1 MRLREIAR
9 FCGASEMLGTEV
21 ANLEP
26 TGFSIDS
33 RAVRAGELF
42 IAIPGEKVDGHHFV
56 RDAFQRGAL
65 AAMVVHHRLLSTVA
79 GDRNNQAVPASHLP
93 PSCLP
98 VDLIDRLLFVDNPA
112 CALQQL
118 AARIVAEWG
127 QPVIGITGSAGK
139 TTIKDLTAHLLERR
153 GRVLRSPGNLN
164 TGYGLALTV
173 ARMICG
179 GASPADFDL
188 AVIEMGMSSFGEI
201 ARLTDLTRPLVG
213 VVGNVG
219 TAHIEFFGTSD
230 LIARAKAEM
239 VDGLLPGT
247 AVLNADDRRVSAMA
261 TRRSDVSCLTF
272 GIENP
277 ADVMATNLQ
286 SASGLRGTWFDL
298 VTPRGTARVELPL
311 IGVHNVTN
319 ALAAATVAHLFG
331 QTAEQIAA
339 GLATAAPTRMRGEII
354 RLAAELTVIDDTYNS
369 NPGALVEAVRAL
381 TSSGEDRRIV
391 VVAGEMLELGE
402 QGAELHRE
410 CGRQIA
416 ALGVD
421 LLVGV
426 RGLATELVD
435 GAIEAGRRGA
445 SQAVFF
451 ATTEEASASL
461 ADLIQPRD
469 LILVKGSRGVRM
481 EQIVEHLRAR
491 FGPVGA

>member
-9 FCGASEMLGTEV
+9 LCGASEMLSTEL

-26 TGFSIDS
+26 TGLSIDS
-33 RAVRAGELF
+33 RTVTAGELF
-42 IAIPGEKVDGHHFV
+42 IAIPGENVDGHHFV
-56 RDAFQRGAL
+56 RDAFQRGAM
-65 AAMVVHHRLLSTVA
+65 AAMVVHHRISSAVTV
-79 GDRNNQAVPASHLP
+79 DQNNQAAPSSYLP
-93 PSCLP
+93 P
-98 VDLIDRLLFVDNPA
+98 DLIDRLLFVDNPV

-118 AARIVAEWG
+118 AARILTEWG
-127 QPVIGITGSAGK
+127 RPVVGITGSAGK
-139 TTIKDLTAHLLERR
+139 TTMKDLTAHLLERT

-188 AVIEMGMSSFGEI
+188 GVIEMGMSSFGEI
-201 ARLTDLTRPLVG
+201 ARLANLARPVVG

-239 VDGLLPGT
+239 VDGLRPGGT

-261 TRRSDVSCLTF
+261 ARRSDISYLTF
-272 GIENP
+272 GIVNP
-277 ADVMATNLQ
+277 ADVAATNLQ

-298 VTPRGTARVELPL
+298 VTPRGTARVEFPL
-311 IGVHNVTN
+311 IGVHNVAN
-319 ALAAATVAHLFG
+319 ALAAAAVAHHFG
-331 QTAEQIAA
+331 QTPEQIAA
-339 GLATAAPTRMRGEII
+339 GLATATPTRMRGEIV
-354 RLAAELTVIDDTYNS
+354 RLAEELTVIDDTYNS
-369 NPGALVEAVRAL
+369 NPGALVEAVGAL
-381 TSSGEDRRIV
+381 TGSRDDRRIV

-416 ALGVD
+416 NLGVG

-426 RGLATELVD
+426 RGLASELVS
-435 GAIEAGRRGA
+435 GAVEAGLNGPN
-445 SQAVFF
+445 QAVFF
-451 ATTEEASASL
+451 ATTEEASKSL
-461 ADLIQPRD
+461 SALIQPRD
-469 LILVKGSRGVRM
+469 LVLVKGSRGVRM
-481 EQIVEHLRAR
+481 ERIVEHLRAT